1 VNQDKTIKYCKK
13 CVQPNNRPGIVFDTN
28 GVCGPCKYYATL
40 KNVDWD
46 ERRTQLGKHVDYCI
60 NNRSA
65 LGYDCI
71 ISVSGGKESARQA
84 MIARDELGLNPLL
97 VSTVS
102 PPEMLTDIGVNN
114 LSNLNSLGFDIITVE
129 PDPIVYKT
137 LMRVS
142 YKQYG
147 NYGRATELALYASA
161 LRIALAYEI
170 KMIFLGENNSL
181 VYGEAISCEDG
192 GDASDLINYNTL
204 NGGKTDWMVDEDS
217 SVYHEYLFPYQ
228 FPNPSN
234 IRMLGIK
241 IVYLGYYIK
250 DFNNI
255 SNAKFSIVHG
265 LEIRSVPQEYTGS
278 VHPFDALDEDFVH
291 VNQMLKYFKFGFG
304 KATEE
309 VCEMI
314 RVGEVLRD
322 EGVDMVR
329 RLDGKCHES
338 YIELFCKYL
347 NITKDEFWKI
357 ADSYRNPD
365 LWKQEKKKWV
375 PNFLV
380 GSV

>member
-1 VNQDKTIKYCKK
+1 MHHKITYCKK
-13 CVQPNNRPGIVFDTN
+13 CVQPNNRPGIVFDPN
-28 GVCGPCKYYATL
+28 GVCGPCNYYATL
-40 KNVDWD
+40 ENVDWD

-71 ISVSGGKESARQA
+71 ISVSGGKDSTRQA

-147 NYGRATELALYASA
+147 NYCRATELALYASA

-170 KMIFLGENNSL
+170 KMIFLGENNAL
-181 VYGEAISCEDG
+181 VYGEDIQCEDG
-192 GDASDLINYNTL
+192 GDASDMINYNTL
-204 NGGKTDWMVDEDS
+204 GGGDIEWMIDKDKDIH
-217 SVYHEYLFPYQ
+217 HEYLFPYQ

-241 IVYLGYYIK
+241 IVYLGYYFK

-255 SNAKFSIVHG
+255 SNAKFSIAHG

-291 VNQMLKYFKFGFG
+291 INQMLKYFKFGFG
-304 KATEE
+304 KATDE

-314 RVGEVLRD
+314 RVGEISRD
-322 EGVDMVR
+322 DGVAMVR

-347 NITKDEFWKI
+347 NITTDEFWKI
-357 ADSYRNPD
+357 ADSFRNPD
-365 LWKQEKKKWV
+365 LWEQEKKKWV
-375 PNFLV
+375 PKFIV